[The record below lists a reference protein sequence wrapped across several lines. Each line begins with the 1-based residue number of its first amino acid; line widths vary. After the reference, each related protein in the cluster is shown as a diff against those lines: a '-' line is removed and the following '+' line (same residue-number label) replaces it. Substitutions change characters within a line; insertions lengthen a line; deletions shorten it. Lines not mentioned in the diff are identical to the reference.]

1 MEKEKMTP
9 QEWEIMV
16 KEQMA
21 TESEEL
27 DLLDL
32 AQDIAIRLAA
42 HLGECKAMVRNPE
55 TGLAEIEDTLRTSVG
70 RMAVMLDVLQLRY
83 CDCAD
88 EELSFLQ
95 DIEECI
101 EKDWPI

>member
-1 MEKEKMTP
+1 MEEQKTH
-9 QEWEIMV
+9 QEWEIEV
-16 KEQMA
+16 KEKLA
-21 TESEEL
+21 DSDEL
-27 DLLDL
+27 SLLDL

-42 HLGECKAMVRNPE
+42 HLGEAKVLVRDPE
-55 TGLAEIEDTLRTSVG
+55 SMPEEVDDSLRACIG

-95 DIEECI
+95 DIAECV
-101 EKDWPI
+101 E